1 MKDQFKQNKKI
12 MSLINYHFVFC
23 SKYRRKIFLIPGVK
37 ERMIELTKFKCQE
50 EDIEIL
56 AIECD
61 IDHVYLFVN
70 VYPYTSIQKI
80 MGSIRSYTSKIIRE
94 EFVELS
100 RMSSLW
106 TRSYLVST
114 EPVSSET
121 IRWYVEQQKTRE

>member
-37 ERMIELTKFKCQE
+37 ERMMELTRFKCEE

-56 AIECD
+56 AMECD
-61 IDHVYLFVN
+61 VDHVYLFVN
-70 VYPYTSIQKI
+70 VYPQTSIQKI

-100 RMSSLW
+100 RMKSLW

-114 EPVSSET
+114 EYLSQET

>member
-1 MKDQFKQNKKI
+1 M
-12 MSLINYHFVFC
+12 M
-23 SKYRRKIFLIPGVK
+23 
-37 ERMIELTKFKCQE
+37 ELTRFKCEE

-56 AIECD
+56 AMECD
-61 IDHVYLFVN
+61 VDHVYLFVN
-70 VYPYTSIQKI
+70 VYPQTSIQKI

-100 RMSSLW
+100 RMKSLW

-114 EPVSSET
+114 EYLSQET